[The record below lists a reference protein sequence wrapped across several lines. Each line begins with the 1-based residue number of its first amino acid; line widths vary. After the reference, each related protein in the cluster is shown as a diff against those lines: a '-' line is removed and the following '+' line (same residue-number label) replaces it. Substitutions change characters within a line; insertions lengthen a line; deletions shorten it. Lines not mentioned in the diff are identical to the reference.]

1 MSDRDHDSQTH
12 DMNNSSIEDI
22 HYMPVEANGGLDI
35 NAKFDDEGLIN
46 NSDDEDS
53 GNQIG
58 GAAEVLP

>member
-1 MSDRDHDSQTH
+1 ME
-12 DMNNSSIEDI
+12 NSSIENI
-22 HYMPVEANGGLDI
+22 NYNPVEASGQLVDG

-58 GAAEVLP
+58 QAVEIQ